1 MGNNCPS
8 CSQCNNVDNYPL
20 ENCKKPIKIN
30 DDEYKITILDI
41 ENEEK
46 ELLKS

>member
-8 CSQCNNVDNYPL
+8 CSQCNNVDNYPF
-20 ENCKKPIKIN
+20 KKPIKIN
-30 DDEYKITILDI
+30 DDEYKSTLLNI